1 MWKLT
6 LRKILSDN
14 FELAHASSTV
24 WGQHSPA
31 YEMIFE
37 IVVFI
42 CLASWILLVKSIV
55 LLSLFIYWALWFHSH
70 WQQTFWDDCLRFARN
85 METSASRI
93 IAPPSRRIPTTGAVW
108 HIRSYCLPS
117 PLYLRLPSGV
127 SLCKRTCSPGAT
139 TAACPVSLDA
149 PKVQYRY
156 PRVPQDTPR
165 DAANGHLKLWKLE
178 NV

>member
-93 IAPPSRRIPTTGAVW
+93 IAPPSRRIPTTGAVG

-127 SLCKRTCSPGAT
+127 SLCKRTCSPLWLSVLSIVKIRECESAREFDWFLE
-139 TAACPVSLDA
+139 S
-149 PKVQYRY
+149 
-156 PRVPQDTPR
+156 PRFDWFRV
-165 DAANGHLKLWKLE
+165 ALCE
-178 NV
+178 